1 MSELENNNQRDGDN
15 VPETDNT
22 KEEPTKVPHQRI
34 TLCLLS
40 AVFFTCNS
48 SFLYGYNLSVV
59 NAAAPHAK
67 SLINNTWIERY
78 GTPVTPETATLLW
91 SVTISIMSIGGLLG
105 SILAKFLLKVLGRRS
120 TLITNNI
127 FSLVA
132 AVLLSSGEKAHSFVM
147 LIIGRFIIGLYA
159 GISLSSRF
167 IYMAEISPKHI
178 RGSITLAS
186 SIMSSL
192 GVFAGQIMGLKEV
205 FGQESRWIFL
215 FAVIAIPALVQIGGL
230 FFMPESPRYLLIE
243 KNDEAG
249 AEKAFR
255 RFLGKEDVTAE
266 LEEVQVERHNN
277 LQVLS
282 VLQVLRDRTVRWQ
295 LITGIIIVACLELSG
310 VLAVLF
316 YTNIILTDAGVSGST
331 ATYMTLSIG
340 ATQVIFSSCSRT
352 VSWMPFLSFAF
363 ILAVFAFAAVG
374 PDSVAFV
381 LVSELFEQSRR
392 PAAFLICGCLSWLGQ
407 FTIGLVFPFMQEA
420 LQSYVFLVFLVVCTG
435 AAVYLF
441 FILPE
446 TKNKTFVEISQ
457 SFAQRNKLSTARPN
471 RQEQTIS
478 SVTAAA

>member
-1 MSELENNNQRDGDN
+1 
-15 VPETDNT
+15 
-22 KEEPTKVPHQRI
+22 
-34 TLCLLS
+34 
-40 AVFFTCNS
+40 
-48 SFLYGYNLSVV
+48 
-59 NAAAPHAK
+59 
-67 SLINNTWIERY
+67 
-78 GTPVTPETATLLW
+78 
-91 SVTISIMSIGGLLG
+91 MSIGGLLG

-340 ATQVIFSSCSRT
+340 ATQVIFSSCSNVLIERAGRRVPIIVGFAGMAVCYGLLTVFLSIERT